1 MCGEKNKKL
10 PNAFNCDK
18 MMVFY
23 YYRPVSPISNSGTS
37 SVVWLWLCFFV
48 SLINPT
54 DSPTDRLADRPT
66 AIRCFNTVHHFLD
79 SAQHHGTVG
88 KKTFR
93 ILPVNNPLRDS
104 NQELFG
110 LPFEFLHGLPRIY
123 YRLHIV

>member
-1 MCGEKNKKL
+1 
-10 PNAFNCDK
+10 